1 MIFFEQL
8 VSDFKGLYTGLIVKR
23 ASDQKSR
30 DRTLLCCNPNQREF
44 SYGTNT
50 SIYHRAM
57 GISGRSFCLYY
68 YADSK

>member
-8 VSDFKGLYTGLIVKR
+8 VSHFKGLYTGLIIKR
-23 ASDQKSR
+23 ASDQETR
-30 DRTLLCCNPNQREF
+30 DGTLLSCNLNQREF
-44 SYGTNT
+44 SYGTNA

-68 YADSK
+68 HADSK